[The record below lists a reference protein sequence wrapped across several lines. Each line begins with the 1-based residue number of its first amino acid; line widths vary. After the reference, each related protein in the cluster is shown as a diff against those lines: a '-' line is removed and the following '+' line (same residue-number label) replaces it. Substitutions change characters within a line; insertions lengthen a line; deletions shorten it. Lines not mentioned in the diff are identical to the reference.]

1 MVPIKSNQLLNQYP
15 PLDLVEIKSQPLKL
29 LEITTKFWAVLYSFQ
44 HLPVFLPMS
53 GYYYEKTVLAIQ
65 CSFFLIPTLPVI
77 SALAVLHPRLCSHLS
92 TNCRHPL

>member
-15 PLDLVEIKSQPLKL
+15 PLDLAEIKSQPLKL
-29 LEITTKFWAVLYSFQ
+29 PKITTVMEVYSFQ
-44 HLPVFLPMS
+44 HLPVFLPTS